1 MSDAAGRSHTGA
13 PRGAGGGGGEGGGG
27 GGGSGGESALESG
40 TWPAAR
46 HHHGSSAA
54 ASSRARVT
62 PRTSEHHAEGEEGR
76 VLGDQIGA
84 REEGARQVHADRPA
98 RHAHADARPGES
110 VPHERVPA
118 AHPQQPLV

>member
-13 PRGAGGGGGEGGGG
+13 PRGGG

-40 TWPAAR
+40 TWPTAR
-46 HHHGSSAA
+46 HHHDSSAA
-54 ASSRARVT
+54 ASSGARGT

-98 RHAHADARPGES
+98 RDAHADARP
-110 VPHERVPA
+110 
-118 AHPQQPLV
+118 